1 MWDVTD
7 CRKAQAAERC
17 ARSQTVTV
25 LCKVTDWRELCKV
38 SGVQVTAYRLALGCH
53 RLQREA
59 SAGGCG
65 VWEVTGC
72 RKAQA
77 AERCAR

>member
-25 LCKVTDWRELCKV
+25 LCKVTDCSEMCKFA
-38 SGVQVTAYRLALGCH
+38 GVQLTAYRLDLGCH

-59 SAGGCG
+59 SAGGSG
-65 VWEVTGC
+65 VWDVTDC
-72 RKAQA
+72 R
-77 AERCAR
+77 